1 MKMRNLGQSLVS
13 PLRRIYGPRICR
25 CAHVSYRARPLIGY
39 QRAFLKLR
47 DGTEHLAH

>member
-25 CAHVSYRARPLIGY
+25 CAHVSYRARPLIWLP
-39 QRAFLKLR
+39 ASFLKLR
-47 DGTEHLAH
+47 DSTEHLAH